1 MVSLYSI
8 TVTSLRLISDWRKLK
23 WWTLNTGAQLRE
35 MSNEA
40 LNVIMSSLCW
50 GRYIY
55 RDGIKHM
62 SPRLALPP
70 GEVSLMLPG
79 PWRGGPKKK
88 KKKDRQQRKR
98 KNIGDTCR
106 LLTCSLSEQKHG
118 NLKEAERNNSFG
130 IKGALI
136 KYVYSSQLL
145 RGAEASGSNTFQ
157 IDSRSEKA
165 EGGRKAQQVM
175 GSWFILTR
183 KSSVSRRFS
192 LKLKGRSSVQT
203 AKLFSCTF

>member
-1 MVSLYSI
+1 MSLWVPYAGD
-8 TVTSLRLISDWRKLK
+8 VTFIETELSTCRHVWP
-23 WWTLNTGAQLRE
+23 
-35 MSNEA
+35 
-40 LNVIMSSLCW
+40 C
-50 GRYIY
+50 
-55 RDGIKHM
+55 
-62 SPRLALPP
+62 LPERFHSCCP
-70 GEVSLMLPG
+70 VLEGVDQ
-79 PWRGGPKKK
+79 KKK

-136 KYVYSSQLL
+136 KYVYSPQLL

>member
-1 MVSLYSI
+1 M
-8 TVTSLRLISDWRKLK
+8 KG
-23 WWTLNTGAQLRE
+23 WT
-35 MSNEA
+35 
-40 LNVIMSSLCW
+40 
-50 GRYIY
+50 
-55 RDGIKHM
+55 K
-62 SPRLALPP
+62 
-70 GEVSLMLPG
+70 
-79 PWRGGPKKK
+79 KKK

-175 GSWFILTR
+175 GS
-183 KSSVSRRFS
+183 
-192 LKLKGRSSVQT
+192 
-203 AKLFSCTF
+203 

>member
-23 WWTLNTGAQLRE
+23 WWTLNTGAQLKE

-79 PWRGGPKKK
+79 PWRGGPK